1 MNLSGAVSAGAAAGF
16 GSAGGVSQ
24 GLAIDGRGLSALSAR
39 ANTDE
44 AGALKEAAKQFEA
57 LFMRELLKS
66 MREATLKSDLMD
78 NEQSDMGAELLD
90 EQWAVNL
97 SGLPGGLSAMIERQ
111 LSGRS
116 GLVGSGL
123 SPSPGPMPA
132 PGAAPTVKPT
142 DASIS
147 PVQPSARQQAFI
159 EEHADAAQAVARD
172 SGIPAAF
179 MIGQAAHE
187 TGWGRATMR
196 ATDGAPAHNLFG
208 IKAGAGWNGRVA
220 EVTTT
225 EYIDGVPRKLV
236 ARFRAYD
243 SPEASFRDYA
253 RLITQSPRYAEV
265 RQQAQQKAS
274 VQGFANSLQN
284 AGYATDPEYANK
296 LSRSIN
302 TTLAIQRAQGGAL
315 VQVAS
320 AAR

>member
-1 MNLSGAVSAGAAAGF
+1 MNVSGA
-16 GSAGGVSQ
+16 Q
-24 GLAIDGRGLSALSAR
+24 GLAIDGRGLSALSAQ
-39 ANTDE
+39 AKTDE

-66 MREATLKSDLMD
+66 MREATAKSDLLD
-78 NEQSDMGAELLD
+78 NEQSDLGQELLD

-111 LSGRS
+111 LAGRS
-116 GLVGSGL
+116 GLSTSGMQGPQQD
-123 SPSPGPMPA
+123 PSSVQRQP
-132 PGAAPTVKPT
+132 AAP
-142 DASIS
+142 DASAPP
-147 PVQPSARQQAFI
+147 PVSGAVPQPTARQQAFI
-159 EEHADAAQAVARD
+159 EEHAAAAQAVARD

-253 RLITQSPRYAEV
+253 RLITQSPRYAQV
-265 RQQAQQKAS
+265 REQAQQQGS

-302 TTLAIQRAQGGAL
+302 ATLAIQRAQLGGAAVQVTNAA